1 MPTYVTLINY
11 TEQGIKNIKESPQ
24 RLAAVRQAI
33 EGAGGKLL
41 SFYWTL
47 GQYDAIAI
55 SEAASDE
62 AYTAV
67 MLAIGGQGAIRSTTL
82 RAFNDEERQR
92 IIASMP

>member
-1 MPTYVTLINY
+1 MPTYISLINY

-24 RLAAVRQAI
+24 RLAAASKAVEA
-33 EGAGGKLL
+33 AGGKLL

-47 GQYDAIAI
+47 GQHDAVVI
-55 SEAASDE
+55 SEAPSDE
-62 AYTAV
+62 AYTAII
-67 MLAIGGQGAIRSTTL
+67 LSIASQGAIRSTTL